1 VAALA
6 AHILRRFYAP
16 EFMVKEELKQ
26 GPMPTTKEAYQTA
39 FGVAWASIVETFL
52 IALISMADTVMVSVV
67 GEEAIAA
74 VGLVSQPRFI
84 VQTLVFSLNAAVTAI
99 AARRKGE
106 GDPAGAASCL
116 KQGLLLS
123 AIFSLVLSA
132 AIFPFSEPFLRFTG
146 AQNDTIGMANTYF
159 RIILIG
165 VPLNSLSLTISAA
178 LRGTGN
184 TRASMN
190 INLIAN
196 VVNLVFN
203 FLLIG
208 GRFGFPKLGVTG
220 AAIATAIGWLCGLV
234 LAVVAVSH
242 HDGFLYLFSKDG
254 WKFDRRTVGAMYK
267 VSSGAFLE
275 QICMRIGFFSY
286 NKIVAGLGTLMF
298 AAHQILINLMS
309 LSFSFGEGFGIAAS
323 SLVGQNLGA
332 KRPDLSIVYGKIC
345 QRMSFITSALIF
357 LTLTFF
363 GQPMLRLFTHEEAI
377 IQVSQSIM
385 VIMGFIIY
393 GQANQMIF
401 MGSLRGAG
409 DTRYTAIVSLIC
421 IMILRPGVAYVV
433 AYPMGLG
440 LIGAWISFLVDQYL
454 RLFLTFRRFSSGKWM
469 SIKL

>member
-1 VAALA
+1 
-6 AHILRRFYAP
+6 
-16 EFMVKEELKQ
+16 
-26 GPMPTTKEAYQTA
+26 
-39 FGVAWASIVETFL
+39 
-52 IALISMADTVMVSVV
+52 MADTVMVSVV

-106 GDPAGAASCL
+106 GDPVGAASCL

-123 AIFSLVLSA
+123 AFFSIVLSA

-146 AQNDTIGMANTYF
+146 ALDDTIGMANTYF
-159 RIILIG
+159 RIILVG

-190 INLIAN
+190 INIIAN
-196 VVNLVFN
+196 VINLIFN
-203 FLLIG
+203 YLLIG
-208 GRFGFPKLGVTG
+208 GNLGFPALGVTG
-220 AAIATAIGWLCGLV
+220 AAIATAIGWLCGLI
-234 LAVVAVSH
+234 LAVISVSH
-242 HDGFLYLFSKDG
+242 HGGFLYLFTRDG
-254 WKFDRRTVGAMYK
+254 WKFDRRTVSAMYT

-332 KRPDLSIVYGKIC
+332 KRPDLSIVYGKVC
-345 QRMSFITSALIF
+345 QRMSLITSTAIF
-357 LTLTFF
+357 FLLAFC
-363 GQPMLRLFTHEEAI
+363 GQSMLRLFTHEEAI

-393 GQANQMIF
+393 GQAHQMIF

-433 AYPMGLG
+433 AYPMGFG

-454 RLFLTFRRFSSGKWM
+454 RLFLTYRRFSSGKWM